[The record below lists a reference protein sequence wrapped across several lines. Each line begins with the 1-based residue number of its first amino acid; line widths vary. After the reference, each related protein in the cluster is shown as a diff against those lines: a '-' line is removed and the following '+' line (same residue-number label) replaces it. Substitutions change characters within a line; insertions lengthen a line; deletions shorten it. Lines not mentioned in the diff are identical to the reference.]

1 MNLDLDKEYI
11 PLADVTTKQC
21 YLCTHNNHDF
31 LAALRNQMLLKCDRK
46 NLYDLLY
53 KTYQARMRPLRN
65 QQLNVLPITREMIQ
79 EHFEQHAMTYNSGVL
94 NDARVIQQ
102 LMNTLES
109 RLKLKDGSLDTSNV
123 SLFKQLSGYKIQLL
137 KKLSIH
143 ERTDKVIDEPHEFI

>member
-1 MNLDLDKEYI
+1 MNLDLDKQYV
-11 PLADVTTKQC
+11 PLLQEKSTCV
-21 YLCTHNNHDF
+21 LCVHKNSF
-31 LAALRNQMLLKCDRK
+31 LETQHRVLLLKCNKK
-46 NLYDLLY
+46 NLYDIL
-53 KTYQARMRPLRN
+53 YQAHQQRMSPLRN
-65 QQLNVLPITREMIQ
+65 QQRDVPCVTREMIVR
-79 EHFEQHAMTYNSGVL
+79 HFEEHAQTYNHGAL

-143 ERTDKVIDEPHEFI
+143 ERTDKVVDKPHEFI